1 MRLLLAA
8 AAAVVIGE
16 AAAAAACLGVGQ
28 FRKIFVLLE
37 QEEMGK
43 HQEGILV
50 VIQDTEI

>member
-1 MRLLLAA
+1 MQLLLAA
-8 AAAVVIGE
+8 AAAAVIGG
-16 AAAAAACLGVGQ
+16 AAVAVACLGVGQ

-37 QEEMGK
+37 QGEMGE